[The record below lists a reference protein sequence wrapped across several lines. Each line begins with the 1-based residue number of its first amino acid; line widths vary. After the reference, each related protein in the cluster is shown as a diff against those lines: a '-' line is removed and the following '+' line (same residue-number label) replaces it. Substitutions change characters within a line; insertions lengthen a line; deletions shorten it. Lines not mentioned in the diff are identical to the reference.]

1 MKNKN
6 YYRKLFK
13 KEHDSLIGKG
23 DNIQNVMTEDCFVRV
38 IKKLTL
44 THDAPSNCV
53 ETDNFRVYLPKD
65 DENVVIIEDYFQEKK
80 TIDIV
85 DFNNLMSVLFSVQDY

>member
-1 MKNKN
+1 MKTEILQITD
-6 YYRKLFK
+6 KLREGTIDY
-13 KEHDSLIGKG
+13 KEAKADLLILF
-23 DNIQNVMTEDCFVRV
+23 DVV
-38 IKKLTL
+38 L
-44 THDAPSNCV
+44 SNCV

-85 DFNNLMSVLFSVQDY
+85 DFNNLMSVLSSVQDY

>member
-1 MKNKN
+1 MDVYATNVN
-6 YYRKLFK
+6 DGSF
-13 KEHDSLIGKG
+13 S
-23 DNIQNVMTEDCFVRV
+23 NIYVKWLES
-38 IKKLTL
+38 KLTL
-44 THDAPSNCV
+44 TDDAPSNCV